1 MMLTENQNDNN
12 SQNRRKFLRNTSMM
26 LGTAAMMHIPGVS
39 LAKGIFPSQEQYTVQ
54 QIIDLIIKEAKL
66 SVFKNTVDTIKYGS
80 ADQIVTGIVSTMF
93 PTVAVIEKAVELKA
107 NFIIAHE
114 PTFYSATDNMAQQET
129 NTMIQKK
136 QALLKEHGIVIW
148 RFHDYS
154 HFMQPDMISLGVKKK
169 MSWEPY
175 QKKGEPLINIPAT
188 TLKQLIHQLKK
199 NLGIQHLRTIGDLQQ
214 SCISIALLPGA
225 WGVQAHI
232 NSIEKNKPDVL
243 VIGELVEWETAEYV
257 RDARKMGTKT
267 ALIVLGHSVS
277 EEPGMELFVDWL
289 SPKLPGL
296 PITHIASGDPFLW
309 I

>member
-1 MMLTENQNDNN
+1 MLPENQLEKNAQD
-12 SQNRRKFLRNTSMM
+12 RRKFIRNTSMM
-26 LGTAAMMHIPGVS
+26 LGTAALMHVPGVS
-39 LAKGIFPSQEQYTVQ
+39 FAKEFITNQEQYTVQ

-129 NTMIQKK
+129 NAMIQKK
-136 QALLKEHGIVIW
+136 KALLKEHGIVIW

-169 MSWEPY
+169 MGWEPY
-175 QKKGEPLINIPAT
+175 QKKGDPLINIPVT
-188 TLKQLIHQLKK
+188 SLKQLIHQLKK
-199 NLGIQHLRTIGDLQQ
+199 NLDIQHLRAIGDLQQ
-214 SCISIALLPGA
+214 SCSSIALLPGA

-232 NSIEKNKPDVL
+232 NTIEKNNPDVL
-243 VIGELVEWETAEYV
+243 VIGELVEWETAEYI
-257 RDARKMGTKT
+257 RDARKMGAKT
-267 ALIVLGHSVS
+267 ALIILGHSVS
-277 EEPGMELFVDWL
+277 EEPGMELFVEWV

-296 PITHIASGDPFLW
+296 TITHIPSGDPFLW